1 MKAPIGPMLPLV
13 DVAVNGS
20 RLAAIEQPW
29 MDMWCDD
36 VDAHLCVASESH
48 GRGVEERESTQ
59 LKKASKVHTRP

>member
-1 MKAPIGPMLPLV
+1 MLLLV

-29 MDMWCDD
+29 MDMWCDG

-48 GRGVEERESTQ
+48 GRGAEERESIQ
-59 LKKASKVHTRP
+59 LKNSF

>member
-1 MKAPIGPMLPLV
+1 MLPLV

-36 VDAHLCVASESH
+36 VDAHRCVASASH
-48 GRGVEERESTQ
+48 GRGVEQREISQ